1 MQHTTKSSQKIL
13 AALTASLFVS
23 GTAMAAD
30 PVTYIKIDDVR
41 ESVGDPIGSIAIG
54 INGTSAKNQSSIAV
68 GTGVSADGNGA
79 IAVGSYANAIG
90 TAATA
95 VGQGTKASEQSA
107 AAFGQKAQATAGA
120 STAVGS
126 GTVASDQSA
135 AAFGA
140 GATASARN
148 AAAIAANAKAEGIN
162 SVAIGQKA
170 LAQNSGSTA
179 VGTGSQATQGASS
192 AFGSGALATGAGATA
207 LGQGT
212 QASGSN
218 TVAIG
223 QKSHASG
230 TTATAIGSG
239 SEASGT
245 NSIANGTS
253 AKATSNFTI
262 ATGNK
267 ATASATNAIA
277 TGNAAKATG
286 VNAIATGSGAQAT
299 GAFTIASG
307 LTAQADGN
315 QAIAIG
321 RKAVAANDFS
331 VALGSFAT
339 TEAAVGTK
347 EATVNGITYSGFAG
361 DTPTGTVS
369 VGNAEQKRTITN
381 VAAGRIDATSTDAI
395 NGSQLYLVANELKNA
410 ATVITS
416 EDGSVIVNAPT
427 TNDQGGN
434 VYNLS
439 VKTDKTTITNEGG
452 VIKANT
458 AALADADKDG
468 KIDAP
473 STDDGKKLIT
483 AGDVANAINASGFT
497 AKANGDAGELV
508 NPGEAIDFINGK
520 NIEITRD
527 GSNFTV
533 ATAKDV
539 TFDSVTFGD
548 NGPKITN
555 NGGNINVAGN
565 DGSPTKIT
573 GVKAGE
579 ADTDAVNVSQLKAAK
594 TEVVAGDNVIVSAP
608 STNPATGATQY
619 TVSANSSST
628 AAGSDYVTVTP
639 STTTGA
645 NGATNTTYAVDLS
658 DKTKAAIQNMVNID
672 NRLDDMEDDLRA
684 GIAGATAIAF
694 LQRPNEAGKSIVS
707 AAVGGFRDQQAL
719 AIGYARNSDNNKW
732 SIKAGVGINTR
743 KDVNWGGSIGYQW

>member
-30 PVTYIKIDDVR
+30 PVTYIKIDDNR
-41 ESVGDPIGSIAIG
+41 DKTDDYSITIGVGSTAND
-54 INGTSAKNQSSIAV
+54 QSSIAL
-68 GTGVSADGNGA
+68 GTQVVANGNGA
-79 IAVGSYANAIG
+79 VSIGSLSHA
-90 TAATA
+90 TKKAATA
-95 VGQGTKASEQSA
+95 VGQGTQATQDSA
-107 AAFGQKAQATAGA
+107 TAVGQKAISTGA
-120 STAVGS
+120 SSTAIGS
-126 GTVASDQSA
+126 GSLAAKNAA

-140 GATASARN
+140 D
-148 AAAIAANAKAEGIN
+148 
-162 SVAIGQKA
+162 
-170 LAQNSGSTA
+170 AQ
-179 VGTGSQATQGASS
+179 
-192 AFGSGALATGAGATA
+192 ATGANSTA

-212 QASGSN
+212 RATDAN

-223 QKSHASG
+223 QKSQATGS
-230 TTATAIGSG
+230 TATAIGSG

-262 ATGNK
+262 ATGSN
-267 ATASATNAIA
+267 ATASAASSIATGYGAQATNLNAIA
-277 TGNAAKATG
+277 TGA
-286 VNAIATGSGAQAT
+286 GAQAT
-299 GAFTIASG
+299 GASSVATG
-307 LTAQADGN
+307 KDAQATGYK
-315 QAIAIG
+315 AIAIG
-321 RKAVAANDFS
+321 LEATATNNYS
-331 VALGSFAT
+331 VALGSSST
-339 TEAAVGTK
+339 TEAAVNTNQ
-347 EATVNGITYSGFAG
+347 ATVNGITYSGFAG
-361 DTPTGTVS
+361 NKATGTVS

-381 VAAGRIDATSTDAI
+381 VAAGRINATSTDAI
-395 NGSQLYLVANELKNA
+395 NGSQLYLVANQLKNA

-416 EDGSVIVNAPT
+416 KDGSVIVDEPT

-439 VKTDKTTITNEGG
+439 VKTDNTTITNKGG
-452 VIKANT
+452 VIKAHT

-508 NPGEAIDFINGK
+508 NPGEAIDFINGQ
-520 NIEITRD
+520 NIEITRE
-527 GSNFTV
+527 GSKFTV